1 MLQFLAG
8 SGSRRTLH
16 PSKGDE
22 LWPLR
27 REDWLEI
34 KNRLEQ
40 STRERPEIE
49 MEVQLTV
56 DSKLRRHRLHART
69 IWISKEVGC
78 AGAVGQ
84 FTDIETERCSRGL
97 AEAIGE
103 LRQLFDMVRLVDPE
117 SCRVLNLSED
127 GRLIDTGECCYSVWG
142 RKECCDNC
150 TSARALAG
158 KNWTSK
164 LELQGGNP
172 FFVLSRY
179 ELIGGKQCVLEIAS
193 KLDEDPGAQ
202 GGLGPVQPSSYLL
215 AFYRDALTRAYS
227 RMYLDNFLPD
237 LEHADGV
244 AIIDVDKFKHINDTY
259 GHPVGDEALRAIA
272 GTILSCIRISE
283 ADAEWQ
289 HWRGF
294 MACMLRLSGGGILEM
309 LGGGEG
315 TLPENFES
323 IGGCF
328 IHVAMQV
335 EDVPTAVA
343 RALAHGAKEKGEIK
357 VNEIPSRMEVG
368 AVYGLDGEIIE
379 FLKPLA

>member
-16 PSKGDE
+16 PSEGDE

-193 KLDEDPGAQ
+193 KLDEDPGVQ

-227 RMYLDNFLPD
+227 RMYLDNFPPD

-272 GTILSCIRISE
+272 GTIRSCIRSSDTLIRYGGDEFLLIFSQISEEVFRRRLRRISE
-283 ADAEWQ
+283 AVAE
-289 HWRGF
+289 
-294 MACMLRLSGGGILEM
+294 A
-309 LGGGEG
+309 
-315 TLPENFES
+315 TLPEHPELRFGVS
-323 IGGCF
+323 VGG
-328 IHVAMQV
+328 VYQV
-335 EDVPTAVA
+335 
-343 RALAHGAKEKGEIK
+343 
-357 VNEIPSRMEVG
+357 S
-368 AVYGLDGEIIE
+368 
-379 FLKPLA
+379 PLAEAIRQADYIMYQRKAQKEACKEQPAT

>member
-16 PSKGDE
+16 PSEGDE

-103 LRQLFDMVRLVDPE
+103 LQQLFDMVRLVDPE

-272 GTILSCIRISE
+272 GTIRSCIRSSDTLIRFGGDEFLLIFSQISEEVFRRRLRRISE
-283 ADAEWQ
+283 AVAE
-289 HWRGF
+289 
-294 MACMLRLSGGGILEM
+294 A
-309 LGGGEG
+309 
-315 TLPENFES
+315 TLPEHPELRFGVS
-323 IGGCF
+323 VGG
-328 IHVAMQV
+328 VYQV
-335 EDVPTAVA
+335 
-343 RALAHGAKEKGEIK
+343 
-357 VNEIPSRMEVG
+357 S
-368 AVYGLDGEIIE
+368 
-379 FLKPLA
+379 PLAEAIRQAYYIMYQRKAQKEACKEQPAT